1 MTSSLGSLRVAVES
15 SGSPSWVMHVIRT
28 RRLDHFNDF
37 HLDLALGGDLG
48 DSNVQAT
55 QTILADGR
63 ADLIDTDWLSI
74 ARSRQSGPA
83 LTAVFPYGRI
93 MGGVVASSGSSI
105 TESLAQLRGCRVGVI
120 RAKDK
125 NWTVVRAV
133 CRKRHGFDPQM
144 DAQVAEAMSKSTLVQ
159 WLEAGQVEVAVL
171 PWHLVPRMIAS
182 GRFRQLC
189 DVLDLLP
196 DLDVPSVPTTFFVVR
211 PDFAAT
217 RRDLLSAF
225 VAAYT
230 EAVDLMRADENVWRE
245 AAAAP
250 GDDPDLLND
259 LRAAWRRRICSEWRD
274 DTARHLDSLFERLR
288 NVGGEESLGVSAL
301 PRDLFVPALLQ

>member
-1 MTSSLGSLRVAVES
+1 
-15 SGSPSWVMHVIRT
+15 MHVIRT

-37 HLDLALGGDLG
+37 HLDLALA
-48 DSNVQAT
+48 AT
-55 QTILADGR
+55 WATAMFRPHKLFWPTA
-63 ADLIDTDWLSI
+63 
-74 ARSRQSGPA
+74 ARISSTPTGFPSPA
-83 LTAVFPYGRI
+83 APVGAGSDRRI
-93 MGGVVASSGSSI
+93 SLRKDHGGVVASSGSSI
-105 TESLAQLRGCRVGVI
+105 TESLAQLRGAGGRHSGQ
-120 RAKDK
+120 DK

-217 RRDLLSAF
+217 RRDLLSALSPL
-225 VAAYT
+225 T
-230 EAVDLMRADENVWRE
+230 
-245 AAAAP
+245 P
-250 GDDPDLLND
+250 
-259 LRAAWRRRICSEWRD
+259 
-274 DTARHLDSLFERLR
+274 RL
-288 NVGGEESLGVSAL
+288 
-301 PRDLFVPALLQ
+301 